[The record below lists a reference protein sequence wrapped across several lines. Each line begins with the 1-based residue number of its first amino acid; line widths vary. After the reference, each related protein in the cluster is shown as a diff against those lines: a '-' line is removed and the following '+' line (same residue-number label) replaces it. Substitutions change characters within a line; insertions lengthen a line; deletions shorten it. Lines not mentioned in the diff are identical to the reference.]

1 MHDLFAFALADAAD
15 VLDRLRADAATLG
28 ACDQLA
34 LALIGAFRTGHKVLV
49 CGNGGSCCD
58 AAHFAEELTGRF
70 RKDRAPLP
78 AIACADAGHITCTA
92 NDYGYDEVFARWVT
106 ALGRPGDVLLLLSTS
121 GNSENVVRAAAAGAA
136 AGMTVAAL
144 LGKDGGRLKGSCP
157 IEIIVPGATADRIQ
171 ELHMIV
177 LHTVVQGV
185 EKALFG
191 H

>member
-1 MHDLFAFALADAAD
+1 MHDLFAAALADAAD
-15 VLDRLRADAATLG
+15 ALDKLRASQGTLA

-34 LALIGAFRTGHKVLV
+34 IALAGAFRAGNKVLV

-58 AAHFAEELTGRF
+58 GAHFVEELTGRF
-70 RKDRAPLP
+70 RKDRTPLP

-106 ALGRPGDVLLLLSTS
+106 ALGRPGDVLILLSTS
-121 GNSENVVRAAAAGAA
+121 GNSENIVRAAAAGAA
-136 AGMTVAAL
+136 AGLTTAAL

-157 IEIIVPGATADRIQ
+157 IEIIVPGETSDRIQ
-171 ELHMIV
+171 ELHMLV
-177 LHTVVQGV
+177 LHTAVQCV